1 MSPDST
7 KTILRIGFGVS
18 LGMMF
23 SVALIALSVLHTS
36 SKRIEQLVNA
46 NNTKANLIHQ
56 MRSAARERTV
66 NLQNMLIL
74 DDPFRQDEEW
84 MLLNANG
91 AAFADARLRL
101 LDMDLAPE
109 EQALLSEQA
118 NLTRSVAALHLR
130 IAELILAGD
139 KRQASALL
147 AEQAMPGQQE
157 TFERLSRLLTI
168 QTEGAA
174 QAVRE
179 AERNYRHTLIATL
192 VLMLGITGLSVLI
205 ARFVTRRTTEAQDRL
220 YAATEYA
227 QVTLHSIGD
236 GVITTDAAGRIEQI
250 NDEARRLT
258 GWDVRTAAGR
268 PVNAVFAP
276 VRETDPETGIE
287 PVAQVIDTRRVVTS
301 DADVLLN
308 HRSGRRF
315 SIEYTAAPI
324 FDRAHER
331 LAGTVLVFRDV
342 TQMRAIAQELA
353 YQARHDMLTGLMNRR
368 EFENHVEAA
377 LSHVPARDGDPD
389 WLCYLDLD
397 QFKLIND
404 TCGHL
409 AGDEFLKMIAR
420 TLQAQIREADLLA
433 RMGGDEFAIL
443 LGRCTPEAATHIVE
457 RIRHAVVSTRF
468 VWSDKSFSTSAS
480 IGLVPITAQT
490 GTLYDLL
497 SAADT
502 ACYVAK
508 DEGRNRIHLLAEDDG
523 AAERHTGEMRWARR
537 IKQAL
542 EEDRFVLFH
551 QRIAP
556 LQTRSTDL
564 HTEILVRMLDEDGSI
579 ISPAAFIPAAERYGL
594 MAQIDR
600 WVVRQTL
607 DTLRRCLTSNT
618 PGDCVVAMNLSAQ
631 SLCDDEFLPFVLAE
645 LDRCGFSA
653 QHLCFEITETS
664 AIGNLSRAIHFI
676 SSLRARGCRFALDDF
691 GSGLSSFGYLKNLP
705 VDFLKIDGS
714 FVRDIETDA
723 MDLALVDSINQIGH
737 VAGIRTVA
745 EYVETVEI
753 QERLRRLG
761 VDYAQGYAIARPV
774 PLQELTDSL
783 ARPAG
788 KRRDARRT

>member
-23 SVALIALSVLHTS
+23 TVALIALSVLHTS

-46 NNTKANLIHQ
+46 NNTKSNLIHQ

-91 AAFADARLRL
+91 AAFAEARLRL
-101 LDMDLAPE
+101 LDMDLTPQ
-109 EQALLSEQA
+109 EQALLIEQA
-118 NLTRSVAALHLR
+118 DLTRSVAALHLR
-130 IAELILAGD
+130 IAELIMTGD
-139 KRQASALL
+139 KTRASVLL
-147 AEQAMPGQQE
+147 EEEAMPGQQE
-157 TFERLSRLLTI
+157 TFERLSRLLAI
-168 QTEGAA
+168 QSEGAA
-174 QAVRE
+174 QAVQE
-179 AERNYRHTLIATL
+179 AERNYRSTLIATL

-236 GVITTDAAGRIEQI
+236 GVITTDAAGNIEQL

-258 GWDVRTAAGR
+258 GWDAREASGR
-268 PVNAVFAP
+268 PVNTVFAP
-276 VRETDPETGIE
+276 VRETDPAAGVE
-287 PVAQVIDTRRVVTS
+287 PVAQVIDTGRVVTS

-368 EFENHVEAA
+368 EFENHLETA
-377 LSHVPARDGDPD
+377 LSHTAVHGGDPN

-409 AGDEFLKMIAR
+409 AGDEFLKLIAR
-420 TLQAQIREADLLA
+420 TLQAQIRETDLLA
-433 RMGGDEFAIL
+433 RMGGDEFAVL
-443 LGRCTPEAATHIVE
+443 LSRCTPESAAHIVE

-523 AAERHTGEMRWARR
+523 AAERHTGEMRWAQR

-551 QRIAP
+551 QRIVP
-556 LQTRSTDL
+556 LQTGGDAL

-600 WVVRQTL
+600 WVVRRTL
-607 DTLRRCLTSNT
+607 DTLRRCLDSTA
-618 PGDCVVAMNLSAQ
+618 PGDCIVAMNLSAQ

-645 LDRCGFSA
+645 LDRCSFSA
-653 QHLCFEITETS
+653 RHLCFEITETS
-664 AIGNLSRAIHFI
+664 AITNLSRAIHFI
-676 SSLRARGCRFALDDF
+676 STLRARGCRFALDDF

-745 EYVETVEI
+745 EYVETAAV

-774 PLQELTDSL
+774 PLQELTESM
-783 ARPAG
+783 ARPA
-788 KRRDARRT
+788 RRRQDARRT